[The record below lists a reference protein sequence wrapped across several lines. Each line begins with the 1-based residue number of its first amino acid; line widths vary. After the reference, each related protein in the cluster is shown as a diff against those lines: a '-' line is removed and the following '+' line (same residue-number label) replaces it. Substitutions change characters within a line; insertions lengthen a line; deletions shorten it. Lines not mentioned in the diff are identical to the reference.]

1 MQTVLEILD
10 KCADYFLKKG
20 VPNAKVDAQTLLASV
35 LGCKRLEL
43 FLRFDQPLTQSQ
55 ISDFRELVKRRAKRE
70 PLQHILG
77 EVEFFGLKL
86 RSDSRALIPRFETE
100 ELCEIAAT
108 TLFPDHDAPIRILD
122 LGTGSGAI
130 ACALASVYANAEV
143 VAADKSQ
150 EALSLARE
158 NVEANSLKNVSLL
171 HSDWFSNVSGRFDL
185 IAANP
190 PYLSEEELLS
200 AEPEVRQFDPR
211 SALVSGESGM
221 ADLRLILREAPNYL
235 TPKGSIICECGIEQ
249 PSRLA
254 DEFSGAFQNSKILP
268 DSSRRARFIVCGC
281 IEP

>member
-20 VPNAKVDAQTLLASV
+20 IPNAKVDAQILLASV

-43 FLRFDQPLTQSQ
+43 FLRFDQPLTQVQ

-86 RSDSRALIPRFETE
+86 RSDRRALVPRFETE
-100 ELCEIAAT
+100 ELCEIAAEK
-108 TLFPDHDAPIRILD
+108 LFPDHSAPIRILD

-130 ACALASVYANAEV
+130 ACALASVYANAEI
-143 VAADKSQ
+143 VAADKSP

-158 NVEANSLKNVSLL
+158 NVELNSLGNVLL
-171 HSDWFSNVSGRFDL
+171 LQSDWFSEISGKFDL

-190 PYLSEEELLS
+190 PYLSEQEVAS
-200 AEPEVRQFDPR
+200 AEPEVREFDPL
-211 SALVSGESGM
+211 SALVSGDLGM
-221 ADLRLILREAPNYL
+221 ADLRLILRSAFNYL
-235 TPKGSIICECGIEQ
+235 NSGGAIICECGLGQ
-249 PSRLA
+249 PQKLA
-254 DEFSGAFQNSKILP
+254 EDFAETFGNVEILP
-268 DSSRRARFIVCGC
+268 DSSRRQRFFIGKC
-281 IEP
+281 PK